1 MPLFLKRL
9 ILLTSITAAFA
20 GDKELSKFEV
30 RPPASYPSHQ
40 TSDKITIGAE
50 VIETDEQ
57 ARPAFGKANPYNDGI
72 LPVLVVIQNNRPHAL
87 RVDRLMADYV
97 AADRSR
103 IENTP
108 AQDLRF
114 LKGAKQPSMSPG
126 PVGGIRIKRKKQ
138 PLSEW
143 EIEGRAFTAKMIP
156 PGESASGFLYFQTG
170 HRTGSTLY
178 LSGLRDAVS
187 GEELLYFEIP
197 LAAVR

>member
-20 GDKELSKFEV
+20 GDKEAAKFEA
-30 RPPASYPSHQ
+30 RPAASYSTHQ
-40 TSDKITIGAE
+40 TADKITVGAD
-50 VIETDEQ
+50 VIETDDQ
-57 ARPAFGKANPYNDGI
+57 ARPAFGKENPYKYGI
-72 LPVLVVIQNNRPHAL
+72 LPVLVVIQNDSPHAV
-87 RVDRLMADYV
+87 RADRLNAVYI
-97 AADRSR
+97 APDRSR

-114 LKGAKQPSMSPG
+114 LRGAKQPSMSPG
-126 PVGGIRIKRKKQ
+126 PLGGIHVKRKKQ

-143 EIEGRAFTAKMIP
+143 EIEGRAFSAKMIP

-187 GEELLYFEIP
+187 GEEVLYFEIP
-197 LAAVR
+197 LAVVR